1 MNDSYIVTV
10 IVTDTGEAHVA
21 AEWECADNDA
31 ELYAKAAN
39 AVSDIVRKLG
49 TVGVVVNVQLSAA

>member
-10 IVTDTGEAHVA
+10 VDTETGAAHVV
-21 AEWECADNDA
+21 AEWECAETDA

-39 AVSDIVRKLG
+39 TVSNIVRKLG
-49 TVGVVVNVQLSAA
+49 TVGIVANVQLTTA

>member
-10 IVTDTGEAHVA
+10 IDTETGAVHVA
-21 AEWECADNDA
+21 AEWECAETDT

-39 AVSDIVRKLG
+39 AVSSIVRKLG
-49 TVGVVVNVQLSAA
+49 TVGIVTNVQLTTA